1 MGRCASMYRCNIIDF
16 LLALM
21 NYFFLPKVNRETMK
35 VERRK
40 VPSELSK
47 CHDVFHCAF
56 PPYFASYCLPFCRD
70 ALITSTINCAT
81 SFVSGFVIFMILGH
95 MAETAN
101 LPIEKVATEGIH

>member
-1 MGRCASMYRCNIIDF
+1 MGKYASMYRCNIIDL
-16 LLALM
+16 LLALVN

-56 PPYFASYCLPFCRD
+56 FPPFLRHIVFFFAGMP
-70 ALITSTINCAT
+70 
-81 SFVSGFVIFMILGH
+81 
-95 MAETAN
+95 
-101 LPIEKVATEGIH
+101 